1 MYILAS
7 KSPRRQELLKLL
19 INEFKVVVSNVD
31 ESKIHANAYDL
42 PLELSEAKAQTVFKD
57 NQNDIIIAAD
67 TVVILDNIV
76 LGKPSNEEDA
86 KRMLK
91 LLSNRTHDV
100 VTGFTIIS
108 KNKVISK
115 SVLTHV
121 TFNYL
126 SDNLIDDYVKTGSPL
141 DKAGAYGIQDK
152 EFSLVKE
159 ISGSYY
165 NVMGL
170 PIEELK
176 KYL

>member
-42 PLELSEAKAQTVFKD
+42 PLELSKEKAQTVFKD

>member
-1 MYILAS
+1 M
-7 KSPRRQELLKLL
+7 
-19 INEFKVVVSNVD
+19 
-31 ESKIHANAYDL
+31 
-42 PLELSEAKAQTVFKD
+42 
-57 NQNDIIIAAD
+57 
-67 TVVILDNIV
+67 

>member
-42 PLELSEAKAQTVFKD
+42 PLELSKTKAQTVFKD

>member
-31 ESKIHANAYDL
+31 ESKIHANAYNL
-42 PLELSEAKAQTVFKD
+42 PLELSKAKAQTVFKD